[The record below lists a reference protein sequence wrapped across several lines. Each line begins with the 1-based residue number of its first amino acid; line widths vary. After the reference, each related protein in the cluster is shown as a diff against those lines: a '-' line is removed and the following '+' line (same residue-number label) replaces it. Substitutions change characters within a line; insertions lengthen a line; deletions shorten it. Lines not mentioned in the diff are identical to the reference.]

1 MYEKIK
7 SYVDG
12 LFASVEESR
21 EVRDL
26 HDEILQN
33 TYDRYNEGL
42 ASGKREKEA
51 YEAAIEAIG
60 DTRELLAPFGPRRDS
75 HPGLRAAAIAL
86 YVMCVVPV
94 VVFGVLP
101 VLPECIGVGMMFVMV
116 AVATALMICSVKGKI
131 TTSRILRGIGI
142 SLYIVA
148 VIPVIVTE
156 ELVGQ
161 SWGEALGVS
170 LMFAIVAGGTV
181 LLILAA
187 ARASKEQP
195 QEPISGGKA
204 QRWQNKSTAERIAA
218 LLCWC
223 AAGIGFCLL
232 TAFGHWKYAWLLFPL
247 AAAVS
252 LFFRGFIRLV
262 MARKGGF
269 EAALRGLIWLC
280 AVSLY
285 WDLARETELWIVGGL
300 IFAIA
305 ACIEGVVNGIFTLVR
320 GGEAL

>member
-1 MYEKIK
+1 MYEKLK

-21 EVRDL
+21 EVREL

-33 TYDRYNEGL
+33 TYDRYQEEL
-42 ASGKREKEA
+42 ASGKGEKAA

-94 VVFGVLP
+94 LVFGVIP
-101 VLPECIGVGMMFVMV
+101 VLPEVVGVGMMFVMA
-116 AVATALMICSVKGKI
+116 AVATALMICSVQGKI
-131 TTSRILRGIGI
+131 TASRILRSVGVA
-142 SLYIVA
+142 LFIVA
-148 VIPVIVTE
+148 VVPLIVTE

-161 SWGEALGVS
+161 AWGEALGLS
-170 LMFAIVAGGTV
+170 LMVALLAGATV

-187 ARASKEQP
+187 ARTAGEQTKELSKEP
-195 QEPISGGKA
+195 QRRQK
-204 QRWQNKSTAERIAA
+204 KSTAERIVT

-223 AAGIGFCLL
+223 AAGIGFCVL
-232 TAFGHWKYAWLLFPL
+232 TAFDHWKYAWLLFPF

-252 LFFRGFIRLV
+252 LFLRGFLRLV

-269 EAALRGLIWLC
+269 EAMLRGLIWLC

-305 ACIEGVVNGIFTLVR
+305 ACIEGVVNGIFTLAR